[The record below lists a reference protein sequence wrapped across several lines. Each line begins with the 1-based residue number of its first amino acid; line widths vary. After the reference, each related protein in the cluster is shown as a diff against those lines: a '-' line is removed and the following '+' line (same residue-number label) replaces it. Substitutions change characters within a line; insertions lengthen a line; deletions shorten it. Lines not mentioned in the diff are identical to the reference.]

1 MSHRTVT
8 ALVLNYDGVGLI
20 EECLSSLLNQT
31 YRDLEI
37 LVVDNHSEDRSV
49 DLVRHHFPQVRL
61 IQNEKNLGFAKA
73 INIGIKA
80 ATGRYILCLNN
91 DTKLHPTC
99 VEQLVET
106 MSSLEGQRGSRVAGL
121 APKMLL
127 DRSNRSFIDAVG
139 NSIMPNGS
147 AFNNGIGQIDLG
159 QFDVQIRVFGLCFG
173 AAFIRKDVFEEVG
186 FLDESFFAYYE
197 DVDWCYRA
205 NLLGYQFYT
214 APGAII
220 YHKHSATWKKV
231 NPLTKYFL
239 IHRNF
244 LRTVLKNYYRGN
256 LIWFGRR
263 VLQHVME
270 ILVGVK
276 VRSWRRVEVNLR
288 ILWDTLL
295 RLPLLVGHNL
305 MLTRR
310 RRITDWEIWRLAEPR
325 IIQLSSATFNPP
337 TYSPV
342 LTLDVFEEI
351 YWHLTTLR
359 KDEELLDRYM
369 NIHLVNYYLKKIIR
383 KYGPMRSPD
392 TGPRSKGNASRYRL
406 ENVLIY
412 QESGIY
418 FAKTEDGT
426 LIVDSF
432 ILDTLLASHNHSL
445 DEVVELMRSRLD
457 SSLPILNK
465 AIKCTLEI
473 ILGMLVKIGLL
484 KIYELKPSR

>member
-20 EECLSSLLNQT
+20 EECLSSLLKQT

-37 LVVDNHSEDRSV
+37 LVVDNHSEDGSV

-80 ATGRYILCLNN
+80 ATARYIFCLNN

-106 MSSLEGQRGSRVAGL
+106 MRSLEGQKGRRVAGL

-127 DRSNRSFIDAVG
+127 DRSNRIFIDAVG
-139 NSIMPNGS
+139 NSIVPNGS
-147 AFNNGIGQIDLG
+147 VFNNGIGQIDLG
-159 QFDVQIRVFGLCFG
+159 QFDVEIRVFGLCFG
-173 AAFIRKDVFEEVG
+173 AAFIRKAVFEEVG

-214 APGAII
+214 APGAIL
-220 YHKHSATWKKV
+220 YHKHSASWKKV

-239 IHRNF
+239 IHRNL

-256 LIWFGRR
+256 LIWFERR

-270 ILVGVK
+270 ILIGVK
-276 VRSWRRVEVNLR
+276 IRSWRRVKVNLR
-288 ILWDTLL
+288 ILWNTLL
-295 RLPLLVGHNL
+295 RSPLLIGHNL
-305 MLTRR
+305 ILTRQ

-325 IIQLSSATFNPP
+325 IIQMSSATFNPP

-342 LTLDVFEEI
+342 LTLDVLEEI
-351 YWHLTTLR
+351 YCHLTTLR
-359 KDEELLDRYM
+359 KDEELLDKYL
-369 NIHLVNYYLKKIIR
+369 NIHIVNYYLKKLR
-383 KYGPMRSPD
+383 KYGPMQSPD
-392 TGPRSKGNASRYRL
+392 TVPRSKGNPLRYRL
-406 ENVLIY
+406 KKVLIY
-412 QESGIY
+412 QKSGIY

-426 LIVDSF
+426 LILDSF
-432 ILDTLLASHNHSL
+432 ILDTLLTSHNHSL
-445 DEVVELMRSRLD
+445 DEVVESMTSKLGA
-457 SSLPILNK
+457 SLLILNK
-465 AIKCTLEI
+465 AIKRTLEI
-473 ILGMLVKIGLL
+473 ILDTLVKIGLL
-484 KIYELKPSR
+484 EIYEPKPSR